1 MIDNEPL
8 YDETAEGT
16 NDKESRQSQFTNES
30 KKVNERLKTNI
41 KTMDQSTDSIDFG
54 ENTKEERKQQ
64 IDKDKEALKNIQGDA
79 VEIAKGLEG
88 IKDFERYYKEAKIA
102 DRFKDIKY
110 VSREEDPELKQEYE
124 SRQEKLDNLSESL
137 VGKIDGEIDLD
148 LHGNLSF
155 RSKADEKPKE
165 GIQGTGTYV
174 LRDGKLVEGKGMVR
188 EQATFSNW
196 YCSNADPEDL

>member
-88 IKDFERYYKEAKIA
+88 IRDFERYYKEAKIA